1 MNVTITPGL
10 LEGTVTPPPSKSMAH
25 RLLLCAALAPGES
38 TLSHIAFSEDIK
50 ATLRCVEALGASWE
64 QKEPE
69 TIRLRG
75 AVGGHTAPDGALPH
89 FDCGESGSTLRF
101 LIPIALALRGGGVF
115 TGRGRLMERPL
126 GPYFDLFREKNIFYE
141 QKDGVLTVRG
151 ALRPGKYALPG
162 NVSSQ
167 FFTGLLYALPLL
179 GGDSELLSTTPI
191 ESAGYLHMTRQAMG
205 RFGVDTGWSRQTFR
219 IPGNQTYR
227 PADCAVEADWSQA
240 AFWYAAQGIGNQV
253 EVVGMDENS
262 LQGDK
267 VILDWGGM
275 LRNEPLSGGVSVP
288 VLGQDRADAEKLLSP
303 VSGRS
308 GRYAVGIDVSHSP
321 DLVPPAA
328 VWGALTPG
336 CDLYL
341 KNAGRLR
348 IKESDRLDSVT
359 KVLNAMGAEVREEA
373 DSLFIRGRAALRGG
387 VTVDSCND
395 HRIAMMAA
403 VAATK
408 CERPVTVAGAE
419 CVAKSYPNFWEE
431 FQRLGGKLT

>member
-1 MNVTITPGL
+1 M
-10 LEGTVTPPPSKSMAH
+10 
-25 RLLLCAALAPGES
+25 
-38 TLSHIAFSEDIK
+38 
-50 ATLRCVEALGASWE
+50 
-64 QKEPE
+64 
-69 TIRLRG
+69 
-75 AVGGHTAPDGALPH
+75 
-89 FDCGESGSTLRF
+89 
-101 LIPIALALRGGGVF
+101 
-115 TGRGRLMERPL
+115 
-126 GPYFDLFREKNIFYE
+126 
-141 QKDGVLTVRG
+141 
-151 ALRPGKYALPG
+151 
-162 NVSSQ
+162 
-167 FFTGLLYALPLL
+167 
-179 GGDSELLSTTPI
+179 
-191 ESAGYLHMTRQAMG
+191 
-205 RFGVDTGWSRQTFR
+205 
-219 IPGNQTYR
+219 
-227 PADCAVEADWSQA
+227 EADWSQA

-288 VLGQDRADAEKLLSP
+288 VLGQDRADGKKLSVP
-303 VSGRS
+303 GRS

-408 CERPVTVAGAE
+408 CERPVTVAAAE